1 MIDWEAVHRRLARL
15 ETALDRGGR
24 HTARDM
30 RQVLRDR
37 AQVLARPIG
46 VGPGTDDQVEFLEFA
61 VADERYG
68 IETVH
73 IREVA
78 TVNALT
84 PVPGTPAF
92 VGGVATVRGQ
102 ILSVLDIGRLFDLPD
117 FGGAPPG
124 KLVVLEGPDNMPVG
138 ILAAAIIGVRTVS
151 PSEIETALPT
161 LAGGRAA
168 YLRGVDRTGVAILDG
183 AALLA
188 ARDIIVG
195 AEAGQ

>member
-24 HTARDM
+24 RTAREM
-30 RQVLRDR
+30 REVLHDR
-37 AQVLARPIG
+37 ARILARPAGIG
-46 VGPGTDDQVEFLEFA
+46 RGADDQVEFLEFT

-68 IETVH
+68 IETAH

-78 TVNALT
+78 IVTALT

-92 VGGVATVRGQ
+92 IGGIATVRGQ

-117 FGGAPPG
+117 LGGAPPG
-124 KLVVLEGPDNMPVG
+124 KLVVLEGPDMPVG
-138 ILAAAIIGVRTVS
+138 ILAAAIIGMRTV
-151 PSEIETALPT
+151 PASEIETSLPT
-161 LAGGRAA
+161 LTGGRAP
-168 YLRGVDRTGVAILDG
+168 YLRGIDRTGVAILDG